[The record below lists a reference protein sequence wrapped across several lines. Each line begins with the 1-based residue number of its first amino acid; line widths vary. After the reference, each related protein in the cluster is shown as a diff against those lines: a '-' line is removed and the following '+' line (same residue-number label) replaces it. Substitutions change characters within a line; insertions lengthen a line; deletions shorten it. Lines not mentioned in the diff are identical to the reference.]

1 MLLRGAARPLYAKKM
16 GQAPC
21 LFSYLRTRRITYK
34 MDNSVVVSLRD
45 IVVEFDGQRILDGLN
60 LDIHD
65 KEFVTLLG
73 SSGCGKTTT
82 LRLIAGFL
90 EPNAGKVLLKGE
102 DITGVPPYKRAVN
115 TVFQKYALFPHL
127 NVFENVAFG
136 LRLKKLDEDTIRRKV
151 RDMLE
156 VVGLKGFERR
166 SISQMSGGQQQR
178 VAIARSL
185 VNEPE
190 ILLLD
195 EPLGALD
202 LKLRKEMQLELK
214 RLQREMNITFIYVT
228 HDQEEALTMSDT
240 VVVMNGGKV
249 QQIGTPEDIYNEP
262 KNAFVADFIGDSN
275 IVDGVMHKDFLVSF
289 SGVDFPCVDR
299 GFAREQSVQVV
310 VRPEDIEVV
319 SPVEGQLVGVVNDVI
334 FKGVHFEMHVE
345 CEGREWLIHSTRAC
359 TPGETIGMRIG
370 PNEIHIMARSEG

>member
-1 MLLRGAARPLYAKKM
+1 MGGNQSQPNATAIIGTGKGGPLDTSAGTIASRGISFTYDHAAEPA
-16 GQAPC
+16 
-21 LFSYLRTRRITYK
+21 
-34 MDNSVVVSLRD
+34 LRD
-45 IVVEFDGQRILDGLN
+45 I
-60 LDIHD
+60 
-65 KEFVTLLG
+65 TLTVPAGECIVLCG
-73 SSGCGKTTT
+73 ASGCGKTT
-82 LRLIAGFL
+82 LLSLIGGLDSPGSGQIYFD
-90 EPNAGKVLLKGE
+90 GQ
-102 DITGVPPYKRAVN
+102 DIAKTGLSDHRKNHVAFI
-115 TVFQKYALFPHL
+115 FQAYNLIDYLTPT
-127 NVFENVAFG
+127 ENVSLTSKLPPLPILERLG
-136 LRLKKLDEDTIRRKV
+136 LTKEEAKRNVLKL
-151 RDMLE
+151 
-156 VVGLKGFERR
+156 
-166 SISQMSGGQQQR
+166 SGGQQQR

-275 IVDGVMHKDFLVSF
+275 IVDGVMHRDFLVSF
-289 SGVDFPCVDR
+289 SGVEFPCVDR
-299 GFAREQSVQVV
+299 GFAREESVQVV

-345 CEGREWLIHSTRAC
+345 CEVREWLIHSTRAC

-370 PNEIHIMARSEG
+370 PNEIHIMSRSEG

>member
-1 MLLRGAARPLYAKKM
+1 MEPLISAKDLKKNFGKVEALKGVSLDVAEGEKVVVIGPSGSGKSVLIRSINGLERPDSGELTVNGIDMMAKKVNTRKLASEVAM
-16 GQAPC
+16 VFQGYNLYPHKTVLENVTFAP
-21 LFSYLRTRRITYK
+21 T
-34 MDNSVVVSLRD
+34 
-45 IVVEFDGQRILDGLN
+45 
-60 LDIHD
+60 
-65 KEFVTLLG
+65 
-73 SSGCGKTTT
+73 
-82 LRLIAGFL
+82 
-90 EPNAGKVLLKGE
+90 KVLK
-102 DITGVPPYKRAVN
+102 VPKAEAEEAGRAYLERV
-115 TVFQKYALFPHL
+115 
-127 NVFENVAFG
+127 G
-136 LRLKKLDEDTIRRKV
+136 LTSKLDKYPDQ
-151 RDMLE
+151 L
-156 VVGLKGFERR
+156 
-166 SISQMSGGQQQR
+166 SGGQQQR

-275 IVDGVMHKDFLVSF
+275 IVDGVMHRDFLVSF
-289 SGVDFPCVDR
+289 SGVEFPCVDR
-299 GFAREQSVQVV
+299 GFAREESVQVV

-370 PNEIHIMARSEG
+370 PNEIHIMSRSEG